1 MSECSGSYAARQL
14 SENPGLPWVAVFA
27 LALVIG
33 ANTAILAF

>member
-1 MSECSGSYAARQL
+1 MSECSGSYAGRRL
-14 SENPGLPWVAVFA
+14 SEIPGSPGLAVFA